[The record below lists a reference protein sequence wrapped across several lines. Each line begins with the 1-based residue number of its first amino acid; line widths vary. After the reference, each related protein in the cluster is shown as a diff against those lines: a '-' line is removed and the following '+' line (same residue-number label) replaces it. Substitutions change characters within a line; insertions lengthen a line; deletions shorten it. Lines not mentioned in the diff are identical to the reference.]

1 MAQWADFYREKF
13 QGAVVVEKE
22 DGFFWGYP
30 QEGYFMIGDC
40 YVIPEKRNKGL
51 WMEYHKELEY
61 EAMKLNYDRIVGT
74 MDIGTQNIE
83 RALTSAFKCGYEIM
97 EIKENRII
105 VVTKVL

>member
-1 MAQWADFYREKF
+1 MSQWADFYREKF

-61 EAMKLNYDRIVGT
+61 EAISAGLARTNWNMTATAQQLGISRMTLYRKLDQHGLRKK
-74 MDIGTQNIE
+74 DE
-83 RALTSAFKCGYEIM
+83 
-97 EIKENRII
+97 
-105 VVTKVL
+105 